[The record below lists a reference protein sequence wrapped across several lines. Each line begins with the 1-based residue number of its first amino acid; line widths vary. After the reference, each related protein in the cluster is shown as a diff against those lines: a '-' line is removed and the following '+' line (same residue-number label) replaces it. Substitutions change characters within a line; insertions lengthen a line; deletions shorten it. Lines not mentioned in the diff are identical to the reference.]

1 MLEIDGSRGE
11 GGGQILRTSI
21 ALSAISKTPVKIIRI
36 RNNRPKPGLAAQHLT
51 GISAVGELCGAEV
64 VGLEKG
70 STEYFQSVF
79 INIKNLEGG
88 RKEEEIILS
97 KGLDDYLG
105 GIQI

>member
-70 STEYFQSVF
+70 STEIVF
-79 INIKNLEGG
+79 KPGKIEGG
-88 RKEEEIILS
+88 SPMLLNCF
-97 KGLDDYLG
+97 LDHLEYFG
-105 GIQI
+105 AFAF